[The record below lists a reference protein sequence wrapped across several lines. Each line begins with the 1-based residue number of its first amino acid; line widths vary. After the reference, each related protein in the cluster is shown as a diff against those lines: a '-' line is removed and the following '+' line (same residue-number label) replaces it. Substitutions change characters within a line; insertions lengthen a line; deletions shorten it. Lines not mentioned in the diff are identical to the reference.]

1 MLCHRT
7 SAISEDFSMTIRFD
21 NRVAIVT
28 GGGNGLGRQHCL
40 QLAGRGAKVVVN
52 DLGGAVDGTG
62 GSVSAAQA
70 VADAIKAKGG
80 EAIASGADITKV
92 DQVEAMVAE
101 AKAKWGRV
109 DILINNAGIL
119 RDKTFAKM
127 TMEDFKKVVDVHLF
141 GTANCTKAVWE
152 TMREQNYGR
161 IVMTSSSSGIYGNFG
176 QSNYGAAKAA
186 MVGFMNVLAL
196 EGAKNNIKVN
206 TLSPTA
212 ATRMVEGL
220 VPEAVG
226 KLMGPE
232 LVSPGVLFLVSENA
246 PTKTILGAG
255 AGSFSVVHIYETQ
268 PVFIGGA
275 SATVDDFAAN
285 WAKISDP
292 KGEEALE
299 AAFAQTNRFVAA
311 AAQALGV
318 KLS

>member
-1 MLCHRT
+1 
-7 SAISEDFSMTIRFD
+7 MTIRFD
-21 NRVAIVT
+21 GKVAIVT
-28 GGGNGLGRQHCL
+28 GGGNGLGREHCR
-40 QLAGRGAKVVVN
+40 QLAARGAKVVVN
-52 DLGGAVDGTG
+52 DLGGSVDGSG
-62 GSVSAAQA
+62 GSVSAAEA
-70 VADAIKAKGG
+70 VAKEIRDGGG
-80 EAIASGADITKV
+80 EAIGNGADITRL

-127 TMEDFKKVVDVHLF
+127 TMDDFKKVVDVHLF

-161 IVMTSSSSGIYGNFG
+161 IMLTSSASGIYGNFG

-186 MVGFMNVLAL
+186 MIGLMNVLSQ

-206 TLSPTA
+206 TLAPTA

-255 AGSFSVVHIYETQ
+255 AGSFSVVHIYET
-268 PVFIGGA
+268 PAVFLGGA
-275 SATVDDFAAN
+275 NATVDDVAAN
-285 WAKISDP
+285 WAKISDA
-292 KGEEALE
+292 KGEQPLD
-299 AAFAQTNRFVAA
+299 AAFAQTNKFVAA

-318 KLS
+318 KLG

>member
-1 MLCHRT
+1 
-7 SAISEDFSMTIRFD
+7 MTIRFD
-21 NRVAIVT
+21 GKVAIVT

-40 QLAGRGAKVVVN
+40 QLAARGAKVVVN

-62 GSVSAAQA
+62 GSVSAAET
-70 VADAIKAKGG
+70 VAKEIRDRGG
-80 EAIASGADITKV
+80 EALANGADITRL
-92 DQVEAMVAE
+92 DQVEAMVANT
-101 AKAKWGRV
+101 KAKWGRV

-127 TMEDFKKVVDVHLF
+127 SMDDFRKVVDVHLF

-161 IVMTSSSSGIYGNFG
+161 IMLTSSSSGIYGNFG

-186 MVGFMNVLAL
+186 MIGLMNAL
-196 EGAKNNIKVN
+196 SQEGAKNNIRVN
-206 TLSPTA
+206 TLAPTA

-220 VPEAVG
+220 VPEQVA

-232 LVSPGVLFLVSENA
+232 LVSPGVLFLVSEDA

-255 AGSFSVVHIYETQ
+255 AGTFSVVHIYETQ
-268 PVFIGGA
+268 PVFVGGA
-275 SATVDDFAAN
+275 NATVDDVAAN
-285 WAKISDP
+285 WKKISDP
-292 KGEEALE
+292 AHEESLE

-311 AAQALGV
+311 AAKALGV
-318 KLS
+318 KLTPPG